1 MASAGKIT
9 KTLASMGGRQEAIKA
24 RHLALEHSYRQQY

>member
-1 MASAGKIT
+1 MASAGKLS

-24 RHLALEHSYRQQY
+24 RLLALEPGYREQY

>member
-1 MASAGKIT
+1 MASAGKIS

-24 RHLALEHSYRQQY
+24 RPFALEPSYSEQY

>member
-9 KTLASMGGRQEAIKA
+9 KSLASMGGRQEAIKA
-24 RHLALEHSYRQQY
+24 RPLALEPSYREQH